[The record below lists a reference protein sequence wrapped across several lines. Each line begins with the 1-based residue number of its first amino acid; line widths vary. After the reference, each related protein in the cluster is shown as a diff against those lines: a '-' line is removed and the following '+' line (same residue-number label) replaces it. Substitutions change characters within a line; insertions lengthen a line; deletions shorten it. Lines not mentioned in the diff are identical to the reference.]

1 MVWSGLLL
9 LLLLLFLS
17 DGGSRIQARNKS
29 WARDGG
35 RCQLTITLKVLLIFP
50 TLGQRRRRLWLVLAL
65 LPTCGAL
72 CRLSARA
79 GQQIETCPARN
90 DSN

>member
-9 LLLLLFLS
+9 ILPLLLFLS
-17 DGGSRIQARNKS
+17 DGCSRIQARNKS
-29 WARDGG
+29 WARDSG

-72 CRLSARA
+72 RHLSARA
-79 GQQIETCPARN
+79 DQQLCYK
-90 DSN
+90 